1 MSIQLVSA
9 NIKNFRSL
17 GDVKFDFR
25 DLTILVGCNSSG
37 KSNSLEA
44 LSILS
49 LILKLGSPPPAEF
62 MQRLLR
68 FGKNEDIIFSISVK
82 EDKKIAEYTVSVTLE
97 EGKLY
102 YSREQLLIG
111 RHKVIEV
118 KNGAG
123 IVRDEKGKNPQ
134 IYKSKAGYLALRSA
148 GDFGDR
154 PFTAKLAEFI
164 KNWDFYDLDPEVMR
178 GNNMLVIGDKN
189 FLLDPENIPSLGSRG
204 KEIENVLQYWAEY
217 DLEKFQLV
225 SQELDDCMGISL
237 KLVGEEEKI
246 IKLSDNHT
254 LEINLFNLRE
264 RTIKVLEKG
273 SLEIPL
279 SNMSDGTF
287 RIMAYYVLLYQDNLP
302 TLIGIEEPERNL
314 HPGLLREVASVV
326 KRLSQKTQV
335 IITTHSSQL
344 LDCFNLDEINSDISV
359 LLLSKIDDVGTQ
371 AFPVDELGK
380 SRDDLSEWMRDFG
393 VGSAIYHSHLLQ
405 GILEQ

>member
-17 GDVKFDFR
+17 GDLTLNFK

-37 KSNSLEA
+37 KSNSLQA

-49 LILKLGSPPPAEF
+49 RILKSGSPPPAEF
-62 MQRLLR
+62 MQRFFR
-68 FGKNEDIIFSISVK
+68 FGGNEDITFSITVK
-82 EDKKIAEYTVSVTLE
+82 EAKKTAQYTVSVALE
-97 EGKLY
+97 EGKLS
-102 YSREQLLIG
+102 YSREELVIG
-111 RHKVIEV
+111 KHKVIEA
-118 KNGAG
+118 KNGVG
-123 IVRDEKGKNPQ
+123 KVRDEKGKNPQ
-134 IYKSKAGYLALRSA
+134 IYQSKAGNLALKSA

-178 GNNMLVIGDKN
+178 GSSMFVIGGKI
-189 FLLDPENIPSLGSRG
+189 LIEKENIPSLGSKGR
-204 KEIENVLQYWAEY
+204 EIEDVLQYWAEN

-225 SQELDDCMGISL
+225 SQELDSCMGISL
-237 KLVGEEEKI
+237 KLVGQEGEKI
-246 IKLSDNHT
+246 
-254 LEINLFNLRE
+254 
-264 RTIKVLEKG
+264 IKVLEKD
-273 SLEIPL
+273 SLEISL
-279 SNMSDGTF
+279 SNMSDGTL
-287 RIMAYYVLLYQDNLP
+287 RIMAYYVLLHQDQLP

-326 KRLSQKTQV
+326 KKLSQKTQV

-344 LDCFNLDEINSDISV
+344 LDCFNLDEINSDVSV
-359 LLLSKIDDVGTQ
+359 LLLSKIDDLGTQ

-380 SRDDLSEWMRDFG
+380 NRDDLSEWMRDFG

>member
-1 MSIQLVSA
+1 MSIELVSA

-17 GDVKFDFR
+17 GDLTLNFK

-37 KSNSLEA
+37 KSNSLQA

-49 LILKLGSPPPAEF
+49 RILKSGSPPPAEF
-62 MQRLLR
+62 MKRFLR
-68 FGKNEDIIFSISVK
+68 FGGNEDITFSITVK
-82 EDKKIAEYTVSVTLE
+82 EAKKTAQYTVSVALE
-97 EGKLY
+97 EGKLS
-102 YSREQLLIG
+102 YSREELVIG
-111 RHKVIEV
+111 KHKVIEA

-123 IVRDEKGKNPQ
+123 TVRDEKGKNPQ
-134 IYKSKAGYLALRSA
+134 IYQSKAGNLALKSA
-148 GDFGDR
+148 GDFGNR

-164 KNWDFYDLDPEVMR
+164 KNWDFYDLDPELMR
-178 GNNMLVIGDKN
+178 GSPMFVIGGKI
-189 FLLDPENIPSLGSRG
+189 LMEKENIPSLGSKGR
-204 KEIENVLQYWAEY
+204 EIEDVLQYWAEK
-217 DLEKFQLV
+217 DREKFELV
-225 SQELDDCMGISL
+225 SQELDDCLGISL
-237 KLVGEEEKI
+237 KLVDEEGEKI
-246 IKLSDNHT
+246 
-254 LEINLFNLRE
+254 
-264 RTIKVLEKG
+264 IKVLEKD

-279 SNMSDGTF
+279 SNMSDGTL
-287 RIMAYYVLLYQDNLP
+287 RIMAYYVLLHQDQLP

-344 LDCFNLDEINSDISV
+344 LDCFNLDEINSDVSV

>member
-1 MSIQLVSA
+1 MSIELVSA

-17 GDVKFDFR
+17 GDLTLNFK

-37 KSNSLEA
+37 KSNSLQA

-49 LILKLGSPPPAEF
+49 ILLKVGSPPPAEF
-62 MQRLLR
+62 MQRFLR
-68 FGKNEDIIFSISVK
+68 FGGNEDITFSITVK
-82 EDKKIAEYTVSVTLE
+82 EAKKTAEYTVSVSLE
-97 EGKLY
+97 AGKLS

-111 RHKVIEV
+111 KHKVIEA
-118 KNGAG
+118 KNGVG
-123 IVRDEKGKNPQ
+123 KVRDEKGKNPQ
-134 IYKSKAGYLALRSA
+134 IYQSKAGNLALKSA

-154 PFTAKLAEFI
+154 PFTGRLAEFI
-164 KNWDFYDLDPEVMR
+164 INWDFYDLDPELMR
-178 GNNMLVIGDKN
+178 GSPMFVIGDN
-189 FLLDPENIPSLGSRG
+189 IVMNRENIPSLGSTGR
-204 KEIENVLQYWAEY
+204 EIQDVLQYWAEN
-217 DLEKFQLV
+217 DREKFELV
-225 SQELDDCMGISL
+225 SQELDDCLGIRL
-237 KLVGEEEKI
+237 KSVDEEGEKI
-246 IKLSDNHT
+246 
-254 LEINLFNLRE
+254 
-264 RTIKVLEKG
+264 IKVLEKD

-279 SNMSDGTF
+279 SNMSDGTL
-287 RIMAYYVLLYQDNLP
+287 RIMAYYVLLHQDQLP

-344 LDCFNLDEINSDISV
+344 LDCFTLDEINSDVSV
-359 LLLSKIDDVGTQ
+359 LLLSKTDDVGTQ
-371 AFPVDELGK
+371 AFPIDELGK

>member
-1 MSIQLVSA
+1 MSIELVSA

-17 GDVKFDFR
+17 GDLTLNFK

-37 KSNSLEA
+37 KSNSLQA

-49 LILKLGSPPPAEF
+49 LMLKIGSPLPVEF
-62 MQRLLR
+62 MQRFLR
-68 FGKNEDIIFSISVK
+68 FGGNKDITFSITVK
-82 EDKKIAEYTVSVTLE
+82 EAKKKTAEYTVSASLE
-97 EGKLY
+97 EGKLS
-102 YSREQLLIG
+102 YSREELVIG
-111 RHKVIEV
+111 KHKVIEA
-118 KNGAG
+118 KNGDG
-123 IVRDEKGKNPQ
+123 TVRDEKGRNSQ
-134 IYKSKAGYLALRSA
+134 IYQSKAGNLALKSA
-148 GDFGDR
+148 GDFGNR

-164 KNWDFYDLDPEVMR
+164 RNWDFYDLDPKLMR
-178 GNNMLVIGDKN
+178 GSPMFVIGDN
-189 FLLDPENIPSLGSRG
+189 IVMNRENIPSLGSTGR
-204 KEIENVLQYWAEY
+204 EIQDVLQYWAEN
-217 DLEKFQLV
+217 DREKFELV
-225 SQELDDCMGISL
+225 SQELDDCLGISL
-237 KLVGEEEKI
+237 KLVDEEGEKI
-246 IKLSDNHT
+246 
-254 LEINLFNLRE
+254 
-264 RTIKVLEKG
+264 IKVLEKD

-279 SNMSDGTF
+279 SNMSDGTL
-287 RIMAYYVLLYQDNLP
+287 RIMAYYVLLHQDQLP

-344 LDCFNLDEINSDISV
+344 LDCFNLDEINSDVSV

>member
-1 MSIQLVSA
+1 MSIELVSA

-17 GDVKFDFR
+17 GDLTLNFK

-37 KSNSLEA
+37 KSNSLQA

-49 LILKLGSPPPAEF
+49 LMLKVGSPPPAEF
-62 MQRLLR
+62 MQRFLR
-68 FGKNEDIIFSISVK
+68 FGENEDITFSITVK
-82 EDKKIAEYTVSVTLE
+82 EAKKTAEYTVSMSLE
-97 EGKLY
+97 QGKLS

-111 RHKVIEV
+111 KHKVIEA
-118 KNGAG
+118 KNGVG
-123 IVRDEKGKNPQ
+123 KVRDEKGRNAQ
-134 IYKSKAGYLALRSA
+134 IYQSKAGNLALKSA

-154 PFTAKLAEFI
+154 PFTGRLAEFI
-164 KNWDFYDLDPEVMR
+164 INWDFYDLDPKLMR
-178 GNNMLVIGDKN
+178 GSSMFVIGDN
-189 FLLDPENIPSLGSRG
+189 IVINRENIPSLGSTG
-204 KEIENVLQYWAEY
+204 GEIQDVLQYWAEH
-217 DLEKFQLV
+217 DLGKFQVV
-225 SQELDDCMGISL
+225 SQELDDCLGISL
-237 KLVGEEEKI
+237 KLVDEEGEKI
-246 IKLSDNHT
+246 
-254 LEINLFNLRE
+254 
-264 RTIKVLEKG
+264 IKVLEKD

-279 SNMSDGTF
+279 SNMSDGTL
-287 RIMAYYVLLYQDNLP
+287 RIMAYYVLLHQDQLP

-344 LDCFNLDEINSDISV
+344 LDCFNLDEINSDVSV
-359 LLLSKIDDVGTQ
+359 LLLSKRDDVGTQ

-405 GILEQ
+405 EILEQ

>member
-1 MSIQLVSA
+1 MSIELVSA

-17 GDVKFDFR
+17 GDLTLNFK

-37 KSNSLEA
+37 KSNSLQA

-49 LILKLGSPPPAEF
+49 LMLKIGSPPPVEF
-62 MQRLLR
+62 MQKFLR
-68 FGKNEDIIFSISVK
+68 FGGNEDITFSINVK
-82 EDKKIAEYTVSVTLE
+82 EAKKTAEYTLSVSIE
-97 EGKLY
+97 EGKLS
-102 YSREQLLIG
+102 YSREKLVIG
-111 RHKVIEV
+111 KHKVIEA
-118 KNGAG
+118 KNGEG
-123 IVRDEKGKNPQ
+123 TVRDEKGRNSQ
-134 IYKSKAGYLALRSA
+134 RYQSKAGNLALKSA

-154 PFTAKLAEFI
+154 PFTGRIAEFI
-164 KNWDFYDLDPEVMR
+164 INWDFYNLDPELMR
-178 GNNMLVIGDKN
+178 GSPMFVIGDN
-189 FLLDPENIPSLGSRG
+189 IVMNTETIPSLGSTGR
-204 KEIENVLQYWAEY
+204 EIQDVLQYWAEN
-217 DLEKFQLV
+217 DREKFELV
-225 SQELDDCMGISL
+225 SQELDDCLGISL
-237 KLVGEEEKI
+237 KLVDEEGEKI
-246 IKLSDNHT
+246 
-254 LEINLFNLRE
+254 
-264 RTIKVLEKG
+264 IKVLEKD

-279 SNMSDGTF
+279 SNMSDGTL
-287 RIMAYYVLLYQDNLP
+287 RIMAYYVLLHQDHLP

-326 KRLSQKTQV
+326 KKLSQKTQV

-344 LDCFNLDEINSDISV
+344 LDCFNLDEINSDVSV

>member
-1 MSIQLVSA
+1 MSIELVSA

-17 GDVKFDFR
+17 GDLTLNFK

-37 KSNSLEA
+37 KSNSLQA

-49 LILKLGSPPPAEF
+49 LMLKIGSPLAVEF
-62 MQRLLR
+62 MQKFLR
-68 FGKNEDIIFSISVK
+68 FGGNEDITFSINVK
-82 EDKKIAEYTVSVTLE
+82 EAKKTAEYTLSVSIE
-97 EGKLY
+97 EGKLS
-102 YSREQLLIG
+102 YSREKLVIG
-111 RHKVIEV
+111 KHKVIEA
-118 KNGAG
+118 KNGEG
-123 IVRDEKGKNPQ
+123 TVRDEKGRNSQ
-134 IYKSKAGYLALRSA
+134 RYQSKAGNLALKFA

-154 PFTAKLAEFI
+154 PFTGRLAEFI
-164 KNWDFYDLDPEVMR
+164 INWDFYDLDPELMR
-178 GNNMLVIGDKN
+178 GGDN
-189 FLLDPENIPSLGSRG
+189 IVMNTETIPSLGSTGR
-204 KEIENVLQYWAEY
+204 EIQDVLQYWAEN
-217 DLEKFQLV
+217 DQEKFELV
-225 SQELDDCMGISL
+225 SQELDNCLGISL
-237 KLVGEEEKI
+237 KLVDEEGEKI
-246 IKLSDNHT
+246 
-254 LEINLFNLRE
+254 
-264 RTIKVLEKG
+264 IKVLEKD

-279 SNMSDGTF
+279 SNMSDGTL
-287 RIMAYYVLLYQDNLP
+287 RIMAYYVLLHQDQLP

-314 HPGLLREVASVV
+314 HPGLLKEVASVV

-344 LDCFNLDEINSDISV
+344 LDCFNLDEINSDVSV

>member
-1 MSIQLVSA
+1 MSIELVSA

-17 GDVKFDFR
+17 GDLTLNFK

-37 KSNSLEA
+37 KSNSLQA

-49 LILKLGSPPPAEF
+49 LMLKVGSPPPAEF
-62 MQRLLR
+62 MQRFLR
-68 FGKNEDIIFSISVK
+68 FGENEDITFSITVK
-82 EDKKIAEYTVSVTLE
+82 EAKKTAEYTVSVSLE
-97 EGKLY
+97 QGKLS

-111 RHKVIEV
+111 KHKVIEA

-123 IVRDEKGKNPQ
+123 KVRDEKGRNAQ
-134 IYKSKAGYLALRSA
+134 IYQSKAGNLALKSA

-154 PFTAKLAEFI
+154 PFTGRLAEFI
-164 KNWDFYDLDPEVMR
+164 INWDFYDLDPKLMR
-178 GNNMLVIGDKN
+178 GSSMFVIGDN
-189 FLLDPENIPSLGSRG
+189 IVINRENIPSLGSTG
-204 KEIENVLQYWAEY
+204 GEIQDVLQYWAEH
-217 DLEKFQLV
+217 DLGKFQVV
-225 SQELDDCMGISL
+225 SQELDDCLGISL
-237 KLVGEEEKI
+237 KLVDEEGEKI
-246 IKLSDNHT
+246 IQ
-254 LEINLFNLRE
+254 
-264 RTIKVLEKG
+264 VLEKDN
-273 SLEIPL
+273 LEIPL
-279 SNMSDGTF
+279 SNMSDGTL
-287 RIMAYYVLLYQDNLP
+287 RIMAYYVLLHQEQLP

-344 LDCFNLDEINSDISV
+344 LDCFNLDEINSDVSV
-359 LLLSKIDDVGTQ
+359 LLLSKRDDVGTQ

-405 GILEQ
+405 EILEQ

>member
-1 MSIQLVSA
+1 MSIELVSA

-17 GDVKFDFR
+17 GDLTLTFK

-37 KSNSLEA
+37 KSNSLQA

-49 LILKLGSPPPAEF
+49 FILKLGSPPPAEF
-62 MQRLLR
+62 MQRSLR
-68 FGKNEDIIFSISVK
+68 FGQNEDITFSITVK
-82 EDKKIAEYTVSVTLE
+82 EYKKTAEYTVSVALE

-111 RHKVIEV
+111 SYKVIDV

-123 IVRDEKGKNPQ
+123 KVRDEKGKNPQ
-134 IYKSKAGYLALRSA
+134 IYQSKAGNLALKSA

-164 KNWDFYDLDPEVMR
+164 RNWDFYDLDPDVMR
-178 GNNMLVIGDKN
+178 GSPMLVIGDKI
-189 FLLDPENIPSLGSRG
+189 LMEKDYIPSLGSRG
-204 KEIENVLQYWAEY
+204 REIEDVLQYWAEN

-237 KLVGEEEKI
+237 KLVGEEGEKI
-246 IKLSDNHT
+246 
-254 LEINLFNLRE
+254 
-264 RTIKVLEKG
+264 IKVLEKD

-279 SNMSDGTF
+279 SNMSDGTL

-314 HPGLLREVASVV
+314 HPGLLKNVASVV
-326 KRLSQKTQV
+326 KRLSKKTQV

-344 LDCFNLDEINSDISV
+344 LDCFNLEEINLDVSV
-359 LLLSKIDDVGTQ
+359 LLLSKRDDVGTQ
-371 AFPVDELGK
+371 AFPIDELSK
-380 SRDDLSEWMRDFG
+380 RRDDLSEWMRDFG
-393 VGSAIYHSHLLQ
+393 VGSAVYHSHLLQ
-405 GILEQ
+405 EILEK

>member
-1 MSIQLVSA
+1 MSIELVSA

-17 GDVKFDFR
+17 GDLTLNFK

-37 KSNSLEA
+37 KSNSLQA

-49 LILKLGSPPPAEF
+49 LMLKIGSPLPVEF
-62 MQRLLR
+62 MQRFLR
-68 FGKNEDIIFSISVK
+68 FGGNKDITFSITVK
-82 EDKKIAEYTVSVTLE
+82 EAKKKTAEYTVSASLE
-97 EGKLY
+97 EGKLS
-102 YSREQLLIG
+102 YSREELVIG
-111 RHKVIEV
+111 KHKVIEA
-118 KNGAG
+118 KNGDG
-123 IVRDEKGKNPQ
+123 TVRDEKGRNPQ
-134 IYKSKAGYLALRSA
+134 IYQSKAGNLALKSA
-148 GDFGDR
+148 GDFGYR

-164 KNWDFYDLDPEVMR
+164 RNWDFYDLDPDVMR
-178 GNNMLVIGDKN
+178 GSSMLVIGDN
-189 FLLDPENIPSLGSRG
+189 IVMNRENIPSLGSTGR
-204 KEIENVLQYWAEY
+204 EIQDVLQYWAEN
-217 DLEKFQLV
+217 DREKFELV
-225 SQELDDCMGISL
+225 SQELDDCLGISL
-237 KLVGEEEKI
+237 KLVDEEGEKI
-246 IKLSDNHT
+246 
-254 LEINLFNLRE
+254 
-264 RTIKVLEKG
+264 IKVLEKD

-279 SNMSDGTF
+279 SNMSDGTL
-287 RIMAYYVLLYQDNLP
+287 RIMAYYVLLHQDQLP

-344 LDCFNLDEINSDISV
+344 LDCFNLDEINSDVSV

>member
-1 MSIQLVSA
+1 MSIELVSA

-17 GDVKFDFR
+17 GDLTLTFK

-37 KSNSLEA
+37 KSNSLQA

-49 LILKLGSPPPAEF
+49 LMLKIGSPLPVEF
-62 MQRLLR
+62 MQRFLR
-68 FGKNEDIIFSISVK
+68 FGGNKDITFSITVK
-82 EDKKIAEYTVSVTLE
+82 EAKKKTAEYTVSASLE
-97 EGKLY
+97 EGKLS
-102 YSREQLLIG
+102 YSREELVIG
-111 RHKVIEV
+111 KHKVIEA
-118 KNGAG
+118 KNGDG
-123 IVRDEKGKNPQ
+123 TVRDEKGKNPQ
-134 IYKSKAGYLALRSA
+134 RYQSKAGNLALKSA

-154 PFTAKLAEFI
+154 PFTGRLAEFI
-164 KNWDFYDLDPEVMR
+164 INWDFYDLDPKLMR
-178 GNNMLVIGDKN
+178 GSPMFVIGDN
-189 FLLDPENIPSLGSRG
+189 IVMNRENIPSLGSTGR
-204 KEIENVLQYWAEY
+204 EIQDVLQYWAEN
-217 DLEKFQLV
+217 DREKFELV
-225 SQELDDCMGISL
+225 SQELDDCLGISL
-237 KLVGEEEKI
+237 KLVDEEGEKI
-246 IKLSDNHT
+246 
-254 LEINLFNLRE
+254 
-264 RTIKVLEKG
+264 IKVLEKD

-279 SNMSDGTF
+279 SNMSDGTL
-287 RIMAYYVLLYQDNLP
+287 RIMAYYVLLHQDQLP

-344 LDCFNLDEINSDISV
+344 LDCFNLDEINSDVSV

>member
-1 MSIQLVSA
+1 MSIELVSA

-17 GDVKFDFR
+17 GDLTLNFK

-37 KSNSLEA
+37 KSNSLQA

-49 LILKLGSPPPAEF
+49 SLLKIGSPPPVEF
-62 MQRLLR
+62 MERFLR
-68 FGKNEDIIFSISVK
+68 FGRNEDITFSITVK
-82 EDKKIAEYTVSVTLE
+82 EAKKIAEYTVSVSLE
-97 EGKLY
+97 KGKLS
-102 YSREQLLIG
+102 YSREELVIG
-111 RHKVIEV
+111 KHKVIEA
-118 KNGAG
+118 KNGEG
-123 IVRDEKGKNPQ
+123 TVRDEKGRNPQ
-134 IYKSKAGYLALRSA
+134 RYQSKAGNLALKSA

-154 PFTAKLAEFI
+154 PFTSRLAEFI
-164 KNWDFYDLDPEVMR
+164 INWNFYDLDPELMR
-178 GNNMLVIGDKN
+178 GSPMFVIDDN
-189 FLLDPENIPSLGSRG
+189 IVMDRENIPSLGSRG
-204 KEIENVLQYWAEY
+204 REIEDVLIHWADK

-225 SQELDDCMGISL
+225 SQELDDCMGIIL
-237 KLVGEEEKI
+237 KFEEGYKV
-246 IKLSDNHT
+246 LDNGSVA
-254 LEINLFNLRE
+254 IDISNLRGIK
-264 RTIKVLEKG
+264 IKVLEKG

-279 SNMSDGTF
+279 SNMSDGTL
-287 RIMAYYVLLYQDNLP
+287 RIMAYYVLLHQDQLP

-326 KRLSQKTQV
+326 KRLSKKTQV

-344 LDCFNLDEINSDISV
+344 LDCFNLDEINSDVSV
-359 LLLSKIDDVGTQ
+359 LLLSKTDDVGTK

>member
-1 MSIQLVSA
+1 MSIELVSA

-17 GDVKFDFR
+17 GNLTLTFK

-37 KSNSLEA
+37 KSNSLQA

-49 LILKLGSPPPAEF
+49 LMLKIGSPLPVEF
-62 MQRLLR
+62 MQRFLR
-68 FGKNEDIIFSISVK
+68 FGGNKDITFSITVK
-82 EDKKIAEYTVSVTLE
+82 EAKKKTAEYTVSASLE
-97 EGKLY
+97 EGKLS
-102 YSREQLLIG
+102 YSREELVIG
-111 RHKVIEV
+111 KHKVIEA
-118 KNGAG
+118 KNGDG
-123 IVRDEKGKNPQ
+123 TVRDEKGKNPQ
-134 IYKSKAGYLALRSA
+134 RYQSKAGNLALKSA

-154 PFTAKLAEFI
+154 PFTGRLAEFI
-164 KNWDFYDLDPEVMR
+164 INWDFYDLDPKLMR
-178 GNNMLVIGDKN
+178 GSPMFVIGDN
-189 FLLDPENIPSLGSRG
+189 IVMNRENIPSLGSTGR
-204 KEIENVLQYWAEY
+204 EIQDVLQYWAEN
-217 DLEKFQLV
+217 DREKFELV
-225 SQELDDCMGISL
+225 SQELDDCLGISL
-237 KLVGEEEKI
+237 KLVDEEGEKI
-246 IKLSDNHT
+246 
-254 LEINLFNLRE
+254 
-264 RTIKVLEKG
+264 IKVLEKD

-279 SNMSDGTF
+279 SNMSDGTL
-287 RIMAYYVLLYQDNLP
+287 RIMAYYVLLHQDQLP

>member
-1 MSIQLVSA
+1 MSIELVSA

-17 GDVKFDFR
+17 GDLTLNFK

-37 KSNSLEA
+37 KSNSLQA

-49 LILKLGSPPPAEF
+49 QMVTVGSPPPVEF
-62 MQRLLR
+62 MERFLR
-68 FGKNEDIIFSISVK
+68 FGGNENITFSITVK
-82 EDKKIAEYTVSVTLE
+82 EAKKRAEYTVSVSLE
-97 EGKLY
+97 EGKFS

-111 RHKVIEV
+111 KHKVIES
-118 KNGAG
+118 KNGEG
-123 IVRDEKGKNPQ
+123 TVRDEKGRNSQ
-134 IYKSKAGYLALRSA
+134 RYQSKAGNLALKSA

-164 KNWDFYDLDPEVMR
+164 INWDFYDLDPKSMR
-178 GNNMLVIGDKN
+178 GSPMFVIGEN
-189 FLLDPENIPSLGSRG
+189 IVMNRENIPSLGSTGR
-204 KEIENVLQYWAEY
+204 EIQDVLQYWAENER
-217 DLEKFQLV
+217 EKFELV
-225 SQELDDCMGISL
+225 SQELDDCLGISL
-237 KLVGEEEKI
+237 KLVDEEGEKI
-246 IKLSDNHT
+246 
-254 LEINLFNLRE
+254 
-264 RTIKVLEKG
+264 IKVLEKD

-279 SNMSDGTF
+279 SNMSDGTL
-287 RIMAYYVLLYQDNLP
+287 RIMAYYVLLHQDQLP

-344 LDCFNLDEINSDISV
+344 LDCFNLDEINSDVSV
-359 LLLSKIDDVGTQ
+359 LLLSKTDDVGTK
-371 AFPVDELGK
+371 AFPIDELGK

-405 GILEQ
+405 GILEK

>member
-1 MSIQLVSA
+1 MSIELVSA

-17 GDVKFDFR
+17 GDLTLNFK

-37 KSNSLEA
+37 KSNSLQA

-49 LILKLGSPPPAEF
+49 SLLKSGSPPRVKF
-62 MQRLLR
+62 MQRFLR
-68 FGKNEDIIFSISVK
+68 FGGNKDITFSITVK
-82 EDKKIAEYTVSVTLE
+82 EAKKTAEYTVSVSLE
-97 EGKLY
+97 EGKLS
-102 YSREQLLIG
+102 YSREELVIG
-111 RHKVIEV
+111 KHKVIEA
-118 KNGAG
+118 KNGEG
-123 IVRDEKGKNPQ
+123 TVLDEKGKNPQ
-134 IYKSKAGYLALRSA
+134 RYQSKAGNLALKSA

-154 PFTAKLAEFI
+154 PFTGRLAEFI
-164 KNWDFYDLDPEVMR
+164 ISWDFYDLDPDLMR
-178 GNNMLVIGDKN
+178 GSPMFVIDDN
-189 FLLDPENIPSLGSRG
+189 IVRNRENIPSLGSTGR
-204 KEIENVLQYWAEY
+204 EIPDVLQYWAEN
-217 DLEKFQLV
+217 DREKFQLV
-225 SQELDDCMGISL
+225 SQELEDCLGISL
-237 KLVGEEEKI
+237 KLGDEEEEEK
-246 IKLSDNHT
+246 
-254 LEINLFNLRE
+254 
-264 RTIKVLEKG
+264 TIKVLEKD

-279 SNMSDGTF
+279 SNMSDGTL
-287 RIMAYYVLLYQDNLP
+287 RIMAYYVLLHQDQLP

-344 LDCFNLDEINSDISV
+344 LDCFNLEEINLDVSV
-359 LLLSKIDDVGTQ
+359 LLLSKRDDVGTQ

>member
-1 MSIQLVSA
+1 MSIELVSA

-17 GDVKFDFR
+17 GDLTLNFK

-37 KSNSLEA
+37 KSNSLQA

-49 LILKLGSPPPAEF
+49 LMLKVGSPPPAEF
-62 MQRLLR
+62 MQRFLR
-68 FGKNEDIIFSISVK
+68 FGENEDITFSITVK
-82 EDKKIAEYTVSVTLE
+82 EAKKTAEYTVSMSLE
-97 EGKLY
+97 QGKLS

-111 RHKVIEV
+111 KHKVIEA
-118 KNGAG
+118 KNGVG
-123 IVRDEKGKNPQ
+123 KVRDEKGRNAQ
-134 IYKSKAGYLALRSA
+134 IYQSKAGNLALKSA

-154 PFTAKLAEFI
+154 PFTGRLAEFI
-164 KNWDFYDLDPEVMR
+164 INWDFYDLDPKLMR
-178 GNNMLVIGDKN
+178 GSSMFVIGDN
-189 FLLDPENIPSLGSRG
+189 IVINRENIPSLGSTG
-204 KEIENVLQYWAEY
+204 GEIQDVLQYWAEH
-217 DLEKFQLV
+217 DLGKFQVV
-225 SQELDDCMGISL
+225 SQELDDCLGISL
-237 KLVGEEEKI
+237 KLVDEEGEKI
-246 IKLSDNHT
+246 IQ
-254 LEINLFNLRE
+254 
-264 RTIKVLEKG
+264 VLEKDN
-273 SLEIPL
+273 LEIPL
-279 SNMSDGTF
+279 SNMSDGTL
-287 RIMAYYVLLYQDNLP
+287 RIMAYYVLLHQEQLP

-344 LDCFNLDEINSDISV
+344 LDCFNLDEINSDVSV
-359 LLLSKIDDVGTQ
+359 LLLSKRDDVGTQ

>member
-1 MSIQLVSA
+1 MSIELVSA

-17 GDVKFDFR
+17 GDLTLNFK

-37 KSNSLEA
+37 KSNSLQA

-49 LILKLGSPPPAEF
+49 LILKIGSPLPVDF
-62 MQRLLR
+62 MQRFLR
-68 FGKNEDIIFSISVK
+68 FGGNEDITFSITVK
-82 EDKKIAEYTVSVTLE
+82 EGKKTAEYTVSVSLE
-97 EGKLY
+97 EGKLS
-102 YSREQLLIG
+102 YSREELVIG
-111 RHKVIEV
+111 KYKVIEA
-118 KNGAG
+118 KNGEG
-123 IVRDEKGKNPQ
+123 IVRDEKGRKPQ
-134 IYKSKAGYLALRSA
+134 RYQSKAGNLALKSA

-154 PFTAKLAEFI
+154 PFTGRLAEFI
-164 KNWDFYDLDPEVMR
+164 INWDFYDLDPELMR
-178 GNNMLVIGDKN
+178 GSSMFVIGDN
-189 FLLDPENIPSLGSRG
+189 IVMNRENIPSLDSKGR
-204 KEIENVLQYWAEY
+204 EIQDVLQYWAEN
-217 DLEKFQLV
+217 DREKFQLV

-237 KLVGEEEKI
+237 KLVGEEGEKI
-246 IKLSDNHT
+246 
-254 LEINLFNLRE
+254 
-264 RTIKVLEKG
+264 IKVLEKD
-273 SLEIPL
+273 SLEISL
-279 SNMSDGTF
+279 SNMSDGTL
-287 RIMAYYVLLYQDNLP
+287 RIMAYYVLLHQDNLP

-326 KRLSQKTQV
+326 KRLSKKTQV

-344 LDCFNLDEINSDISV
+344 LDCFNLDEINSDVSV

>member
-17 GDVKFDFR
+17 GDLTLNFK

-37 KSNSLEA
+37 KSNSLQA

-62 MQRLLR
+62 MQRLLK
-68 FGKNEDIIFSISVK
+68 FGKNEDITFSISVK
-82 EDKKIAEYTVSVTLE
+82 EYKKNAEYTVSVALE

-123 IVRDEKGKNPQ
+123 TVRDEKGKNPQ
-134 IYKSKAGYLALRSA
+134 IYQSKAGNLALKSA

-164 KNWDFYDLDPEVMR
+164 RNWDFYDLDPEVMR
-178 GNNMLVIGDKN
+178 GSPMLVIGDKI
-189 FLLDPENIPSLGSRG
+189 LMEKENIPSLGSRG
-204 KEIENVLQYWAEY
+204 REIEDVLQYWAEN
-217 DLEKFQLV
+217 DLQKFQLV
-225 SQELDDCMGISL
+225 SRELDDCMGISL
-237 KLVGEEEKI
+237 KLVGEEGEKI
-246 IKLSDNHT
+246 
-254 LEINLFNLRE
+254 
-264 RTIKVLEKG
+264 IKVLEKD

-279 SNMSDGTF
+279 SNMSDGTL

-314 HPGLLREVASVV
+314 HPGLLKNVASVV
-326 KRLSQKTQV
+326 KRLSKKTQV

-344 LDCFNLDEINSDISV
+344 LDCFNLEEINLDVSV
-359 LLLSKIDDVGTQ
+359 LLLSKRDDVGTQ
-371 AFPVDELGK
+371 AFPIDELGK

>member
-1 MSIQLVSA
+1 MSIELVSA

-17 GDVKFDFR
+17 GDLTLTFK

-37 KSNSLEA
+37 KSNSLQA

-49 LILKLGSPPPAEF
+49 LMLKIGSPLPVEF
-62 MQRLLR
+62 MQRFLR
-68 FGKNEDIIFSISVK
+68 FGGNKDITFSITVK
-82 EDKKIAEYTVSVTLE
+82 EAKKKTAEYTVSASLE
-97 EGKLY
+97 EGKLS
-102 YSREQLLIG
+102 YSREELVIG
-111 RHKVIEV
+111 KHKVIEA
-118 KNGAG
+118 KNGDG
-123 IVRDEKGKNPQ
+123 TVRDEKGKNPQ
-134 IYKSKAGYLALRSA
+134 RYQSKAGNLALKSA

-154 PFTAKLAEFI
+154 PFTGRLAEFI
-164 KNWDFYDLDPEVMR
+164 INWDFYDLDPKLMR
-178 GNNMLVIGDKN
+178 GSPMFVIGDN
-189 FLLDPENIPSLGSRG
+189 IVMNRENIPSLGSTGR
-204 KEIENVLQYWAEY
+204 EIQDVLQYWAEN
-217 DLEKFQLV
+217 DREKFELV
-225 SQELDDCMGISL
+225 SQELDDCLGISL
-237 KLVGEEEKI
+237 KLVDEEGEKI
-246 IKLSDNHT
+246 
-254 LEINLFNLRE
+254 
-264 RTIKVLEKG
+264 IKVLEKD

-279 SNMSDGTF
+279 SNMSDGTL
-287 RIMAYYVLLYQDNLP
+287 RIMAYYVLLHQDQLP